1 MQNKSALW
9 IFTLLLGVACLYV
22 LSFTWVTASVE
33 SEAKEIAQEKLDSLL
48 LVTPELTAQK
58 QGEALDDFESNILL
72 SKNSEEVYPLLGY
85 TYREC
90 KRRELSKGLDLQGGM
105 NVTLEVSV
113 VELIEVMSSNS
124 ENSTFTKAVNNAL
137 LAQKESQDDFTTLF
151 GQEVFKLDPEF
162 ELWRIFHNK
171 ENKDL
176 FPKKISNKEV
186 LEIIRKE
193 STDAVKRTE
202 QVLRKRI
209 DNLGVVQPKIQR
221 LTTSD
226 RIIVELPGVK
236 DEKRVRKILQ
246 GTAKLEFWDCY
257 DNREILGGF
266 EKANEYLKSI
276 AEVKPNANELDSAE
290 PNTIVDADLSNNKE
304 LSSVADSNS
313 TDTASNDDFLTDLDG
328 EKKESNLL
336 DDLAG
341 DSTDKATADEEEF
354 NFDEFA
360 SENPLFAVVQLNLY
374 QGENQQTIAGEG
386 PIVGYVAEKNRT
398 QVEEYF
404 EDPKIMREFPK
415 DIKFLWAAKSIMD
428 NDDQPTDVYAI
439 YAIKVKS
446 RDGNAR
452 MEGDVITNA
461 SVQSDPNG
469 NPEISMT
476 MNSTGARKWKEIT
489 LEASTSNINGEPLK
503 RSVAIVLDDK
513 VYTAPT
519 VQGEISGGHSSISGQ
534 FTPDE
539 AADLANVL
547 KAGKLPVS
555 AKIIEEAIVG
565 PSLGQESIEN
575 GMLSFALAFL
585 LILVYMVF
593 YYGKAGGIADVAL
606 IANIFFVFGVLTS
619 IHATLTLPGI
629 AGIVLT
635 IGMSVDANVLIYERI
650 REEIRAGKG
659 MKLAIHD
666 GYQNAYSSII
676 DANITTLLTG
686 IILLIFGTGP
696 IKGFATTLIIGILTS
711 LFSAI
716 FITRLIFEWYLSKKE
731 NVSFSTRWTDN
742 VFNNLNFKFIGKRR
756 MYYVISSIIIL
767 AGVVSLA
774 TRGLNYGVDFTGGR
788 SYLVSFEKNIDVNKV
803 GIALANVFV
812 DENGLKQRPEVKTY
826 GTANQVKITTKYMI
840 NESGIDTE
848 DKVVSTMYSG
858 LNTLGLEYEKLSSQL
873 VEPTIADDIKQ
884 SAIWAVLFSILTIFL
899 YILIRFRKWQFGLG
913 ALVAVFHDVL
923 VVLGVF
929 SIFYSIAPWSMEI
942 DQAFIAAILTV
953 VGYSI
958 NDTVV
963 VFDRIREFVGLH
975 KNRPYKQVV
984 NDALNST
991 LSRTINTSMS
1001 TFLVL
1006 LMIFIF
1012 GGEVIRGFVF
1022 ALMVGVVV
1030 GTYSSLCVAAPTVID
1045 LSKEKDSE

>member
-404 EDPKIMREFPK
+404 EDPKIMREFPE

-975 KNRPYKQVV
+975 KNRPYKQVI

>member
-313 TDTASNDDFLTDLDG
+313 SDTASNDDFLTDLDG

>member
-276 AEVKPNANELDSAE
+276 AEVKPNANELDPAE

-313 TDTASNDDFLTDLDG
+313 SDTASNDDFLTDLDG